1 MKGNTS
7 HVQIPVELL
16 YEIFYQ
22 LSKTYNN
29 DLDGFMA
36 IMNASFVNRS
46 WLYVAYRFLNN
57 HNTARLAQLL
67 NWSSSRREY
76 THRSKVTRFVTL
88 LKLVGISETIDIPEF
103 TLDFHPIL
111 NNDHRAA
118 TDIRN
123 LLSHCK
129 IHRLKILFD
138 ANFDRSKGR
147 IKLFLA
153 KIHMVSS
160 PSIVHFAAYC
170 PQRRCQCC
178 CAKGYD
184 KEIAEFVQSLKVTT
198 LVMQQMQ
205 PGICTLA
212 ALKTTR
218 ELVLDRCLDS
228 SFISRLIQQM
238 PLVKSVRL
246 YQDDLSCL
254 STRSLT
260 RLATSIGFVKDFRIQ
275 ITDYRADDG
284 SDLYKKQQQI
294 SNMTIN
300 SELISHLD
308 DLKLLQQTGFS
319 ICGNELIL
327 SNPEV
332 HCAT

>member
-1 MKGNTS
+1 MKDHIS
-7 HVQIPVELL
+7 PVQIPIELL

-29 DLDGFMA
+29 DLEGFTA
-36 IMNASFVNRS
+36 ILNASFVNRS

-57 HNTARLAQLL
+57 HNAAHLAQLL

-76 THRSKVTRFVTL
+76 IYRSKVTRFVKL
-88 LKLVGISETIDIPEF
+88 LERVGLSDGIDIPEF

-111 NNDHRAA
+111 NDDHRAA
-118 TDIRN
+118 TEIRDI
-123 LLSHCK
+123 LSHCK
-129 IHRLKILFD
+129 INRLKILFD
-138 ANFDRSKGR
+138 ADFGRSKGR
-147 IKLFLA
+147 IKGFLDKLDRVPPPA
-153 KIHMVSS
+153 V
-160 PSIVHFAAYC
+160 VHFVAYC

-184 KEIAEFVQSLKVTT
+184 KEIADFVQSLKVTT
-198 LVMQQMQ
+198 LVIQQMQ
-205 PGICTLA
+205 PGSCTLA

-228 SFISRLIQQM
+228 SFIARFIQQI

-260 RLATSIGFVKDFRIQ
+260 RLANNIGFVKDFRIQ
-275 ITDYRADDG
+275 ITDYRAEDG

-294 SNMTIN
+294 ANISMNN
-300 SELISHLD
+300 ELISHLD
-308 DLKLLQQTGFS
+308 NLKLLQQTGFS
-319 ICGNELIL
+319 LSGNELIL
-327 SNPEV
+327 SKSEV